1 MTHKTFWAI
10 MIPVFS
16 ALIIAAGAFART
28 IDNRTQALES
38 TASNHTEKL
47 DGLEKLVPMVSFIAF
62 EMGYRPSE
70 MGVRTEKPGTP

>member
-10 MIPVFS
+10 VIPVFS

-38 TASNHTEKL
+38 TSQAHTKKL
-47 DGLEKLVPMVSFIAF
+47 EGLEKLVPMVSFIAH
-62 EMGYRPSE
+62 EMGYVPVE
-70 MGVRTEKPGTP
+70 MGHRVKP